1 MERILIDATIIRL
14 NDIYKSLPIYIF
26 RYLDSIEEEEYGRY
40 NILVLDEVFEYMRQ
54 RYSMFEYIVYNP
66 YTSKM
71 SSNRII
77 RFIQRCRLYKRT
89 VECSGC
95 QILFIPNDL
104 VTFSS
109 IKTTL
114 KKVTVIH
121 DMKSINNRTRFS
133 IGFIINWI
141 YYHQLLSNSDKI
153 ISTSKFTRDDI
164 LKFFPRT
171 NLDKL
176 QVIYNSVEISAKKN
190 ENWKDS
196 YKNYILFVN
205 TLLPYKNIMTFLN
218 AFYLIK
224 DKIKQN
230 IIIVGKTT
238 EYWTNEVIPF
248 LEQKGLLH
256 RVVHLENISNAEL
269 VKLYQDAS
277 LFVTTSLKEG
287 FGYTPIEAAMCGCP
301 VISSKCEALLD
312 TTKDLLFYYEP
323 AQDAGELSKQICYV
337 INNPPSKK
345 KLDDIAYKY
354 REIYSP
360 QKQYRNFKQIF
371 NSL

>member
-1 MERILIDATIIRL
+1 
-14 NDIYKSLPIYIF
+14 
-26 RYLDSIEEEEYGRY
+26 
-40 NILVLDEVFEYMRQ
+40 
-54 RYSMFEYIVYNP
+54 
-66 YTSKM
+66 
-71 SSNRII
+71 
-77 RFIQRCRLYKRT
+77 
-89 VECSGC
+89 
-95 QILFIPNDL
+95 
-104 VTFSS
+104 
-109 IKTTL
+109 
-114 KKVTVIH
+114 
-121 DMKSINNRTRFS
+121 MK
-133 IGFIINWI
+133 
-141 YYHQLLSNSDKI
+141 YQL
-153 ISTSKFTRDDI
+153 
-164 LKFFPRT
+164 
-171 NLDKL
+171 
-176 QVIYNSVEISAKKN
+176 KKN